1 MAYTHHEL
9 KGKTVAQLREIAKG
23 IEHESLSGYSVMHKD
38 HLVPAL
44 CKALGIEMHEH
55 HEVVGLN
62 KAAIKAQIKELKGK
76 RDHALQTHDHAELKA
91 ARRRLHYLKR
101 MIHKATV

>member
-9 KGKTVAQLREIAKG
+9 KSKTVAQLREIAKG
-23 IEHESLSGYSVMHKD
+23 VEHESLSGYSVMHKD

-44 CKALGIEMHEH
+44 CRALGIEMHEQH
-55 HEVVGLN
+55 QVVGLN
-62 KAAIKAQIKELKGK
+62 KAAIKAQIKELKIK
-76 RDHALQTHDHAELKA
+76 RDHALETHDHTDLKA
-91 ARRRLHYLKR
+91 VRRRMHYLKR

>member
-9 KGKTVAQLREIAKG
+9 KSKTVAQLREIAKAN
-23 IEHESLSGYSVMHKD
+23 ENDSLTGYTVMHKD
-38 HLVPAL
+38 QLVTAL

-62 KAAIKAQIKELKGK
+62 KSEIKAQIKDLKGK
-76 RDHALQTHDHAELKA
+76 RDQAIAIHDHAQLKA
-91 ARRRLHYLKR
+91 VRRRMHYLRR
-101 MIHKATV
+101 MIHKSTV

>member
-9 KGKTVAQLREIAKG
+9 KGMTVAQLREIAKG
-23 IEHESLSGYSVMHKD
+23 VEHEELKGYSTMHKD
-38 HLVPAL
+38 HLIVAL
-44 CKALGIEMHEH
+44 CHALGIDIHEH

-62 KAAIKAQIKELKGK
+62 KAAIKAQIKTLKSRRDKALEAHDHNELKSV
-76 RDHALQTHDHAELKA
+76 
-91 ARRRLHYLKR
+91 RRKIHHLKR

>member
-23 IEHESLSGYSVMHKD
+23 MDHDSLKGHSVMHKD
-38 HLVPAL
+38 QLIVAL
-44 CKALGIEMHEH
+44 CKVLGIDMHEH

-62 KAAIKAQIKELKGK
+62 KAAIKSQIKSLKAKRDKAIADHDHDELKSV
-76 RDHALQTHDHAELKA
+76 
-91 ARRRLHYLKR
+91 RRKIHHLKR

>member
-9 KGKTVAQLREIAKG
+9 KSKTVAQLREIAKD
-23 IEHESLSGYSVMHKD
+23 IEHESLKGYSVMHKD

-44 CKALGIEMHEH
+44 CNALGIEMHER

-62 KAAIKAQIKELKGK
+62 KAAIKAQIKELKNK
-76 RDHALQTHDHAELKA
+76 RDKALETHDRAELRTV
-91 ARRRLHYLKR
+91 RRRIHYLKR
-101 MIHKATV
+101 MSHKATV

>member
-1 MAYTHHEL
+1 MAYTHHDL
-9 KGKTVAQLREIAKG
+9 KSRTVAQLREIAKG
-23 IEHESLSGYSVMHKD
+23 IEHESVKGYSVMHK
-38 HLVPAL
+38 HELLRAL
-44 CKALGIEMHEH
+44 SKSLNIAHEH

-76 RDHALQTHDHAELKA
+76 RNDALGVHDHARLKEV
-91 ARRRLHYLKR
+91 RRKVHRLKR

>member
-9 KGKTVAQLREIAKG
+9 KSKTVAQLREIAKG
-23 IEHESLSGYSVMHKD
+23 IDHDSLKGYSVMHKD
-38 HLVPAL
+38 HLIPAL
-44 CKALGIEMHEH
+44 CRVLGIDMHEH

-76 RDHALQTHDHAELKA
+76 RDKALAAHDHAEIKSV
-91 ARRRLHYLKR
+91 RRKIHHLKR

>member
-9 KGKTVAQLREIAKG
+9 KSKTVAQLREIAKG
-23 IEHESLSGYSVMHKD
+23 IDHESVKGHSVMHKD
-38 HLVPAL
+38 HLVTAL
-44 CKALGIEMHEH
+44 CNALGIEMHEH

-62 KAAIKAQIKELKGK
+62 KAAIKARIKELKSK
-76 RDHALQTHDHAELKA
+76 RDQSLEAHDHAELKA
-91 ARRRLHYLKR
+91 VRRRIHYLKR

>member
-9 KGKTVAQLREIAKG
+9 KSKTVAQLREIAKG
-23 IEHESLSGYSVMHKD
+23 IDHDSLKGYSVMHKD
-38 HLVPAL
+38 HLIPAL
-44 CKALGIEMHEH
+44 CQVLGIDMHEH

-62 KAAIKAQIKELKGK
+62 KAAIKSQIKELKGK
-76 RDHALQTHDHAELKA
+76 RDVALAAHDHAQIKSV
-91 ARRRLHYLKR
+91 RRKIHHLKR

>member
-23 IEHESLSGYSVMHKD
+23 IEHDSLSGYSVMHKD
-38 HLVPAL
+38 HLIPAL
-44 CKALGIEMHEH
+44 CKALGIDMHEH

-76 RDHALQTHDHAELKA
+76 RDQAIEAHDHAQLKA
-91 ARRRLHYLKR
+91 VRRRMHYLKR

>member
-9 KGKTVAQLREIAKG
+9 KSKTVAQLREIAKG
-23 IEHESLSGYSVMHKD
+23 IEHGSLQGYSVMHKE
-38 HLVPAL
+38 HLVTAL
-44 CKALGIEMHEH
+44 CNALGIEIHEH

-62 KAAIKAQIKELKGK
+62 KAAIKQQIKELKGK
-76 RDHALQTHDHAELKA
+76 RDKALEARDHAELKA
-91 ARRRLHYLKR
+91 VRRRMHYLKR